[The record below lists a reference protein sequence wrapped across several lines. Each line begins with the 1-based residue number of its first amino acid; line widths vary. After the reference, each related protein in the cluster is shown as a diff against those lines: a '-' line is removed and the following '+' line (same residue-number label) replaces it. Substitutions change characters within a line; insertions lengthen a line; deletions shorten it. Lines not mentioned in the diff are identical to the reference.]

1 MKKRYYLALGASAA
15 LLAGTLGLSACAD
28 GSKIVFSV
36 DGGEVPQTL
45 EAELGDLFVLPQ
57 IVAVKDG
64 REIALDISVFDST
77 ETEILLINQKFK
89 ATDLNG
95 YTLNFTAE
103 DGENTETAIIR
114 VNVKDTQA
122 PTFSIRETSGSV
134 VLLNEE
140 VAVPECAVNDASS
153 DELTAS
159 YTVKDSRGNTV
170 ATTDGKFTASVVGTY
185 TITYTAR
192 DASGN
197 EGTKDF
203 TVLCKKAVVLNG
215 FEKTSDLPWVQFDVA
230 NKEVVSDPA
239 RNGNAVKVE
248 LADPQGLPSAWRR
261 ICVPFQRED
270 GSYWTWEELQEL
282 EGIQCYVYT
291 SVANEIGLMTG
302 VQPIEPGWNTVY
314 YSIDAIAA
322 VMVNNPSQYQPDAN
336 GFFFNL
342 RYAIPGSVLVFDHMI
357 GIYADDYVADAEFTL
372 EGGGAVPKEAEV
384 NVNEVFT
391 LPKVLAF
398 RDKTEMTVA
407 VTVKDS
413 TGAEVN
419 LNGGGSFT
427 AVDLN
432 GYEVTYTATDE
443 NGSESVTVFVTVV
456 DTRIPQIHVHAE
468 RNVSVVG
475 ASFTVPEST
484 VTIITGEELTATAT
498 VTDPSGNP
506 ITVQSGAFVTAAAG
520 NYTITYTATSEQT
533 GNVGRA
539 EFTVICKEG
548 KLLNG
553 FGSEKEIT
561 FTEFTSTKEMVAEN
575 GLYGVKVT
583 CTQENAPNWRSIRF
597 PFYDEDGSYL
607 KWDDLQDFAKIDIYI
622 YTSANMNL
630 GLANGVKAVPAGASV
645 LSYTIAELRAAYDK
659 GQYAENANGFYFNIQ
674 TIVKDAYLIFE
685 NVIAVY
691 HEGYKPA
698 VKATLEDGSALPER
712 FSATQGREFII
723 PAVKAIRKKA
733 TEEMTVTAAVYDSA
747 GEEVTLG
754 EGKFTPTDL
763 EGYVIVYTAS
773 DELGS
778 EEFRIPLAVVDS
790 RIPQIEIE
798 GKKAFDVYKDDEVSV
813 PQSTVIFGDEEG
825 LTATYAVT
833 DPDGQ
838 PVEVA
843 EGKFTASLA
852 GEYKIVYSFTAE
864 NGLEAEETV
873 TMTCINGKLLNGF
886 QTANSVEWCKGA
898 PAKEVTADGLQL
910 TWTAAG
916 SWGRVSI
923 PFRHAD
929 NTYMTWEEIIAY
941 DRIEF
946 KISVSSANSIGIIS
960 AGTQKALAAG
970 ENVITFTREELIA
983 EMAANASTYA
993 PNSNGLY
1000 TTVKTAAVGETFT
1013 FMSIVGYYAEE
1024 TEEESGGETQQPDA
1038 DLTDGKEHEV

>member
-1 MKKRYYLALGASAA
+1 M
-15 LLAGTLGLSACAD
+15 
-28 GSKIVFSV
+28 
-36 DGGEVPQTL
+36 
-45 EAELGDLFVLPQ
+45 
-57 IVAVKDG
+57 
-64 REIALDISVFDST
+64 
-77 ETEILLINQKFK
+77 
-89 ATDLNG
+89 
-95 YTLNFTAE
+95 
-103 DGENTETAIIR
+103 
-114 VNVKDTQA
+114 
-122 PTFSIRETSGSV
+122 
-134 VLLNEE
+134 
-140 VAVPECAVNDASS
+140 
-153 DELTAS
+153 
-159 YTVKDSRGNTV
+159 
-170 ATTDGKFTASVVGTY
+170 
-185 TITYTAR
+185 
-192 DASGN
+192 
-197 EGTKDF
+197 
-203 TVLCKKAVVLNG
+203 
-215 FEKTSDLPWVQFDVA
+215 
-230 NKEVVSDPA
+230 
-239 RNGNAVKVE
+239 
-248 LADPQGLPSAWRR
+248 
-261 ICVPFQRED
+261 
-270 GSYWTWEELQEL
+270 
-282 EGIQCYVYT
+282 
-291 SVANEIGLMTG
+291 
-302 VQPIEPGWNTVY
+302 
-314 YSIDAIAA
+314 
-322 VMVNNPSQYQPDAN
+322 
-336 GFFFNL
+336 
-342 RYAIPGSVLVFDHMI
+342 
-357 GIYADDYVADAEFTL
+357 
-372 EGGGAVPKEAEV
+372 
-384 NVNEVFT
+384 
-391 LPKVLAF
+391 
-398 RDKTEMTVA
+398 
-407 VTVKDS
+407 
-413 TGAEVN
+413 
-419 LNGGGSFT
+419 
-427 AVDLN
+427 
-432 GYEVTYTATDE
+432 TYTATDE

-484 VTIITGEELTATAT
+484 VTIVTGEELTATAT

-506 ITVQSGAFVTAAAG
+506 VTVQSGAFVTAAAG

-691 HEGYKPA
+691 PEGYKPA

-778 EEFRIPLAVVDS
+778 EEFRIPLTVVDS

-873 TMTCINGKLLNGF
+873 TVTCINGKLLNAF
-886 QTANSVEWCKGA
+886 TAAGNVGWCAGA
-898 PAKEVTADGLQL
+898 PAKEVTEDGVKLS
-910 TWTAAG
+910 WSAA
-916 SWGRVSI
+916 SDRVCVLLYG
-923 PFRHAD
+923 D
-929 NTYMTWEEIIAY
+929 GGKYLTWEELIAFEK
-941 DRIEF
+941 IEIKF
-946 KISVSSANSIGIIS
+946 SLSAELRVGTVAEGASIATFS
-960 AGTQKALAAG
+960 EG
-970 ENVITFTREELIA
+970 ENVLTYTREELIEGKDKSA
-983 EMAANASTYA
+983 NLYMADG
-993 PNSNGLY
+993 NGLY
-1000 TTVKTAAVGETFT
+1000 MVVVGGNGKSIT

-1024 TEEESGGETQQPDA
+1024 TEGESGGETQQPDA